1 MAMQYEVTYGS
12 QCPKRL
18 EIKKTSKNIC
28 EKCPYKYQ
36 AYHTF
41 SWCSDVKRTPSVD
54 LIDWDKMEEDDKKFD
69 REEAEKEYRDH
80 IISIRCLLK
89 RYPDLVALK
98 ID

>member
-1 MAMQYEVTYGS
+1 MS
-12 QCPKRL
+12 K
-18 EIKKTSKNIC
+18 EI
-28 EKCPYKYQ
+28 
-36 AYHTF
+36 
-41 SWCSDVKRTPSVD
+41 
-54 LIDWDKMEEDDKKFD
+54 IDWKKMEEEDKKYD